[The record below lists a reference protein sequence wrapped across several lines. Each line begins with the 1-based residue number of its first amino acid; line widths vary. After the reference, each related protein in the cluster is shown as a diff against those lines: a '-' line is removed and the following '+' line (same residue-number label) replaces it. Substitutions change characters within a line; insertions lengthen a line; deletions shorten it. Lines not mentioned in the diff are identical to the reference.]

1 MPLSTRL
8 LFPFS
13 FSFSCAG
20 LKNHFLFLQKRTCPQ
35 PVLFLLFFILILIN
49 NSCAPDKPMPPTE
62 IVIDDKQVWVYKH
75 QAWEGPEY
83 TVFSTEKPINK
94 GKLPA
99 NFLAIRHRKRE
110 HWTCLLK
117 WEGDV
122 LWFYTPS
129 SRSFASHNSDNGKT
143 QWTIIEEKDYNYF
156 FEEDKES
163 GYIRFSSHCGEPGVY
178 CLDAE
183 EMVIGQ

>member
-1 MPLSTRL
+1 M
-8 LFPFS
+8 
-13 FSFSCAG
+13 
-20 LKNHFLFLQKRTCPQ
+20 
-35 PVLFLLFFILILIN
+35 
-49 NSCAPDKPMPPTE
+49 
-62 IVIDDKQVWVYKH
+62 YKH
-75 QAWEGPEY
+75 QAREGPEY
-83 TVFSTEKPINK
+83 TVFSTEKPVNK

-163 GYIRFSSHCGEPGVY
+163 GYIRFSSHCGEPGIY